1 MKPLTANDIV
11 EALADGQFSSLPV
24 EKLRMGVDIMAL
36 DEIGLRLR

>member
-11 EALADGQFSSLPV
+11 EVLTDRQFGSCPV

-36 DEIGLRLR
+36 R